1 MNPFI
6 YDSEVTGSK
15 FCGRK
20 DAIKYLSTAIKNSSN
35 VILYSRRRMGKTSLI
50 KEVVQNHTAINV
62 IPVLVDIYPVSSIR
76 DIYTRFENSIK
87 EALMPKNTT
96 LDKIATMIEEM
107 QEYFTSSKVTVEIG
121 LSPQLKIESTE
132 KDYFKALEAL
142 LLNFFDYTKEKQKKV
157 VFSIDEF
164 QKIASLKERDSIE
177 ELLRTVFKEQKH
189 CAFIFTGSKQHM
201 LKTMFT
207 EESRPLYKIGD
218 MYDLAPID
226 MNTFYGWA
234 QDHMMQNDIFI
245 EEAAFELL
253 YNEAEKES
261 RFIQLILH
269 KIYNLGSGERYKT
282 TAIKELIA
290 KTASNMSHYAVRF
303 DEEYSQSQQNALK
316 LLAACGG
323 VNIYDKYLLDEFF
336 IEKPSLQSAVRSFL
350 KKGNLIIKEQGR
362 YMFLDVEFKLWLK
375 QNI

>member
-62 IPVLVDIYPVSSIR
+62 IPVLVDIYPVSSVR

-226 MNTFYGWA
+226 MNTFYDWA